1 MTNQSI
7 TGTHWATSATPPNDW
22 RVELALLNNTHW
34 YQALFAAHGLTSE
47 NTDRA
52 WWSFENAPP
61 FHSNL
66 VVRAADLSPAELASL
81 VAAIDER
88 PRPGGWSIKDSHACL
103 TLESL
108 GFNLKF
114 AAEWLW
120 RDAQV
125 TAIHRAPPMLDWRP
139 MDSAAQL
146 QAWEAAWWGDSRN
159 ETPKRRA
166 RQFPDVLL
174 ASPDH
179 AFFAGHLDN
188 QIVAGAIANRSPGAV
203 GLSNL
208 FAPPAFAE
216 EAWAAVVDGITR
228 ACPGLPIVGYERGDD
243 LVLAHQLGF
252 ESVGALCVWRRASA

>member
-1 MTNQSI
+1 MTNQSR
-7 TGTHWATSATPPNDW
+7 TGAHWATRLTPPNDW
-22 RVELALLNNTHW
+22 RVELAILNNVRW

-47 NTDRA
+47 NNDLT

-88 PRPGGWSIKDSHACL
+88 PRPGGWSVKDSHACL

-120 RDAQV
+120 RDAH
-125 TAIHRAPPMLDWRP
+125 APSIRRAPPTLDWRP
-139 MDSAAQL
+139 VDSAAQL

-166 RQFPDVLL
+166 RQFPHALL

-179 AFFAGHLDN
+179 AFFAGHLDG

-208 FAPPAFAE
+208 FAPPAFAD
-216 EAWAAVVDGITR
+216 EAWAAVVDGITS
-228 ACPGLPIVGYERGDD
+228 AFPGMPIVGYERGDD
-243 LVLAHQLGF
+243 LLRVQRAGF
-252 ESVGALCVWRRASA
+252 ISVGALRVWQRSV